1 MSDEFGRLERIEIKV
16 DKLTTVIADIV
27 RVEERIAAGNDR
39 VSRLEHRMD
48 IYEDD
53 IGDLKESVQSYTS
66 SVKTGER
73 LFWIVITAL
82 VGAIVFFGK
91 T

>member
-27 RVEERIAAGNDR
+27 RVEERIAAGNAR
-39 VSRLEHRMD
+39 INRLEHRMD
-48 IYEDD
+48 LYEEDV
-53 IGDLKESVQSYTS
+53 GDLKESVQSYTS

-73 LFWIVITAL
+73 LFWIIITAL
-82 VGAIVFFGK
+82 VGAIIFFGK

>member
-39 VSRLEHRMD
+39 ISRLEHRMD

-53 IGDLKESVQSYTS
+53 IGDLKEAVQAYTS

-73 LFWIVITAL
+73 LFWVVITAL

>member
-27 RVEERIAAGNDR
+27 RVEERITAGNDR
-39 VSRLEHRMD
+39 INRLEHRMD

>member
-1 MSDEFGRLERIEIKV
+1 MNDEFGRLERIEIKV

-27 RVEERIAAGNDR
+27 RVEERITAGNDR
-39 VSRLEHRMD
+39 INRLEHRMD